1 MLQTMEPPAIGDR
14 VAALAWTGA
23 AAHLDNYGWAMIEQ
37 ILTADECRAI
47 AGLYED
53 DSRFRSHVVMARH
66 GFGRGEYKYFR
77 YPLPDLVADLRTAL
91 YARLAPLA
99 NRWNEALGIAVRYP
113 EVHATFI
120 ERCHQAGQTRPTPL
134 LLQYGAGDYNC
145 LHQDLYGEHV
155 FPFQVAFLLAQPGT
169 DFTGG
174 EFVLTEQRPRMQS
187 RVEVVPLGRGDGVI
201 FAVQHRPVQGA
212 RGVYRV
218 TLRHGVSRVRSGRRH
233 TVGVI
238 FHDAA

>member
-1 MLQTMEPPAIGDR
+1 MLLGKETHMLQTVDPAAIGDR

-23 AAHLDNYGWAMIEQ
+23 AAHLDAYGWAMIEQ

-53 DSRFRSHVVMARH
+53 DRRFRSHVVMARH

-113 EVHATFI
+113 EVHATFV

-134 LLQYGAGDYNC
+134 CCGMARATTTASTRTC
-145 LHQDLYGEHV
+145 M
-155 FPFQVAFLLAQPGT
+155 ASTSSRSRWRSSWRSPGPT
-169 DFTGG
+169 S
-174 EFVLTEQRPRMQS
+174 PAAS
-187 RVEVVPLGRGDGVI
+187 SCSP
-201 FAVQHRPVQGA
+201 
-212 RGVYRV
+212 
-218 TLRHGVSRVRSGRRH
+218 SSGRACSR
-233 TVGVI
+233 GWRWCRS
-238 FHDAA
+238 AEAMA